1 MLYRNPDLHDAR
13 LKSLQELVDSF
24 DELVFPLCGEPSEGR
39 QRALLQIATTAA
51 EIHFVFR
58 KQQVLYELTFLEPYT
73 HTTCDLFDP
82 ELMFKRNDYEK
93 IPEENMATLIENEFR
108 DATNRQIIG
117 NNRETQK
124 RRQQAS
130 EAGMSPLQQDDQQMV
145 PGRENKVALFVTPAL
160 RKMDLKGAVTVLS
173 KAGVMVGL

>member
-93 IPEENMATLIENEFR
+93 SRKKTW
-108 DATNRQIIG
+108 
-117 NNRETQK
+117 
-124 RRQQAS
+124 
-130 EAGMSPLQQDDQQMV
+130 PL
-145 PGRENKVALFVTPAL
+145 
-160 RKMDLKGAVTVLS
+160 
-173 KAGVMVGL
+173 